1 MRWDVLLFPIFSTF
15 YSIQKS
21 CENLWWGS
29 IWGLYEHYLN
39 YSDLMYF
46 RNNRNSKLLK
56 DRVSQ
61 SGLWQG
67 VTKWMVT
74 GCHKVDGDRV
84 SQSGWWQGVTKGM
97 VKRLDTGWMVTS
109 IDVSPK
115 MGLKKIGIFL
125 SLIENSRH
133 CFSWPNL
140 INVMSRAEVEGWGR
154 HMLKGVGVVGGY
166 FVAPLSDILT
176 WFFIF
181 FWNYFNFLIEAMET
195 LIKQIYRFLIILCL

>member
-1 MRWDVLLFPIFSTF
+1 MDTKQLNIENGMRWDVLLFPIFSTF

-56 DRVSQ
+56 
-61 SGLWQG
+61 
-67 VTKWMVT
+67 
-74 GCHKVDGDRV
+74 DRV

-140 INVMSRAEVEGWGR
+140 INVMIRAEVEGWGR